1 MVLRVARDVSTFVEP
16 EPTAVFVCH
25 LCPFRAEPRARAND
39 PPSFTASI
47 TTRNVSLGNAVPS
60 SRAKAATQTV
70 SRISTGPTN
79 GNTTLLIHWD
89 GTGPPRCFSRIR
101 LGRQEFAT
109 LFRHGLLFQSTFEAL
124 VSREQQPALFLPRR
138 FLLRSFFDG
147 RSQERLRC
155 LQCSFEQFGP
165 VDRCFRWFHMVD
177 GRVINYSQAIVGK
190 KKHLGFRRSKYFHP
204 SRLCDSQRS
213 IPRFLG

>member
-1 MVLRVARDVSTFVEP
+1 MTKDSISNPLTTIRKIKRGRGCGRQESMVLRVARDVSTFVEP

-25 LCPFRAEPRARAND
+25 LCPFRAEPRARANG

-47 TTRNVSLGNAVPS
+47 TTRNVSLGKVVPF

-79 GNTTLLIHWD
+79 GDTTLLIHWD

-109 LFRHGLLFQSTFEAL
+109 LFRHGLLFQFTFEAL
-124 VSREQQPALFLPRR
+124 VSREQQPSLFLPPR

-147 RSQERLRC
+147 RSQERFRC
-155 LQCSFEQFGP
+155 LQYSFEEGILLVQWTDVF
-165 VDRCFRWFHMVD
+165 D
-177 GRVINYSQAIVGK
+177 GFIW
-190 KKHLGFRRSKYFHP
+190 LMEE
-204 SRLCDSQRS
+204 L
-213 IPRFLG
+213 